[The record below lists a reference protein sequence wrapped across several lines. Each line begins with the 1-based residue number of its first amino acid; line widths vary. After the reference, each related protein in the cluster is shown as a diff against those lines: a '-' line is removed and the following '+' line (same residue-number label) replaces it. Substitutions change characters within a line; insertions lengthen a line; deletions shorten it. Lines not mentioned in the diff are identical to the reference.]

1 VAGWAMGNRAIFL
14 NNRIV
19 DRAHYGDFF
28 HAPINPSF
36 LFRRQINM
44 PEFREMY
51 NRQRKWIFY
60 LLSIYVL
67 GWGITSY
74 KTIFLGLILGTIFSY
89 VNLWLL
95 VRKTESFDKAIS
107 TGKKVRSLG
116 SLSRMATAGI
126 AVAIAL
132 RYPDYFD
139 IISMVIGLMTSYIVI
154 MIDYFYH
161 AIRAHN

>member
-1 VAGWAMGNRAIFL
+1 M
-14 NNRIV
+14 
-19 DRAHYGDFF
+19 
-28 HAPINPSF
+28 
-36 LFRRQINM
+36 M
-44 PEFREMY
+44 PEFREMF

-67 GWGITSY
+67 GWGFTSY
-74 KTIFLGLILGTIFSY
+74 KTIFLGLIFGTVFSY
-89 VNLWLL
+89 LNLWLL

-107 TGKKVRSLG
+107 MGKKVRSLG

-132 RYPDYFD
+132 RYPDYFH
-139 IISMVIGLMTSYIVI
+139 IISVVIGLMTSYIVI

-161 AIRAHN
+161 ALHVHN